1 MMRLRTA
8 TAILFFC
15 AAILT
20 AGLFLLPA
28 RLGAKEA
35 KEVELR
41 FDGRPKVGE
50 PYVVSVNTRQ
60 VRTYRM
66 KLVGI
71 SNPPRRRETHEIH
84 AVGELV
90 YQSLDPLV
98 VQFKVEMLS
107 QIVDGVKTDYAP
119 LAGMTAVVRPSGVN
133 LRDIPLGTDEDAAE
147 SVLGGGNASSE
158 ASGAKKMTTKEI
170 REMLPGARRL
180 IASMFSAPLD
190 RPEDYLGKSRKV
202 KPGEKWTASA
212 KPMLEAIKANGL
224 ELAEDKVAATATYN
238 NPSKFFEGGV
248 SAQNVSFLAES
259 ATIPGYDFKLE
270 VHFQF
275 PEDGD
280 DPPFRVERSA
290 TEVVNRAIP
299 EGVPG
304 FSGSVMDC
312 VTTVQSDLAMVRKSK
327 MKAKKKNWFLDLFD

>member
-8 TAILFFC
+8 ILFCC
-15 AAILT
+15 AALLT

-28 RLGAKEA
+28 PVDAGDD
-35 KEVELR
+35 ELR

-50 PYVVSVNTRQ
+50 TYVISVNTRQ

-71 SNPPRRRETHEIH
+71 NNPPRRRETHEVH

-98 VQFKVEMLS
+98 IQFKVEALS
-107 QIVDGVKTDYAP
+107 PTVDGVKTDYAP
-119 LAGMTAVVRPSGVN
+119 LAGMTAIVRSSGVN
-133 LRDIPLGTDEDAAE
+133 LRDIPLGTDEDAVE
-147 SVLGGGNASSE
+147 SVLGGAAEE
-158 ASGAKKMTTKEI
+158 ASGTKKKTTKEI

-190 RPEDYLGKSRKV
+190 HPEEYLGKSRKV

-224 ELAEDKVAATATYN
+224 ELAEDKVTATATYN
-238 NPSKFFEGGV
+238 NPSKFYEGNI
-248 SAQNVSFLAES
+248 SARNVFFLAES
-259 ATIPGYDFKLE
+259 ANIPGYDFKLE

-275 PEDGD
+275 PDDGD
-280 DPPFRVERSA
+280 DPPYRVERSA
-290 TEVVNRAIP
+290 TEVVNRTIP

-312 VTTVQSDLAMVRKSK
+312 VTTVQSDVALVRKSR

>member
-1 MMRLRTA
+1 MMKLMKLRTA
-8 TAILFFC
+8 MLFCC
-15 AAILT
+15 AALLT
-20 AGLFLLPA
+20 AGVFLLPA
-28 RLGAKEA
+28 SIEAKDV

-50 PYVVSVNTRQ
+50 PYLISVNTRQ

-71 SNPPRRRETHEIH
+71 DNPPRRRETHEIH

-107 QIVDGVKTDYAP
+107 QVVDGVKTDYAP
-119 LAGMTAVVRPSGVN
+119 LAGMTAIVRSSGVN

-147 SVLGGGNASSE
+147 SVLGGGPAST
-158 ASGAKKMTTKEI
+158 ASDAKKKTTKEI

-190 RPEDYLGKSRKV
+190 HPEEYLGKTRKV
-202 KPGEKWTASA
+202 APGGKWTASA

-224 ELAEDKVAATATYN
+224 ELAEDKVTATATYN
-238 NPSKFFEGGV
+238 NAVKV
-248 SAQNVSFLAES
+248 RDIIAQKVYFLAES
-259 ATIPGYDFKLE
+259 ANIPGYDFKLE
-270 VHFQF
+270 VYFSF
-275 PEDGD
+275 PDGGGD
-280 DPPFRVERSA
+280 APLQIDRSA

-312 VTTVQSDLAMVRKSK
+312 VTTDQSEVVMVRKSLLK
-327 MKAKKKNWFLDLFD
+327 TKKKNWFLDLFD

>member
-1 MMRLRTA
+1 MMKLR
-8 TAILFFC
+8 TAILFCC
-15 AAILT
+15 AALLT

-28 RLGAKEA
+28 PAGAKDG
-35 KEVELR
+35 ELR

-50 PYVVSVNTRQ
+50 PYVISVNTRQ

-71 SNPPRRRETHEIH
+71 NNPPRRRETHDIH

-98 VQFKVEMLS
+98 IQFKVEVLN
-107 QIVDGVKTDYAP
+107 QTVDGVKTDYAP
-119 LAGMTAVVRPSGVN
+119 LAGMTAIVRSSGVN

-147 SVLGGGNASSE
+147 SVLGGGSSA
-158 ASGAKKMTTKEI
+158 ASGTKKKTTKEI

-190 RPEDYLGKSRKV
+190 HPEEYLGKSRKV

-224 ELAEDKVAATATYN
+224 ELAEDKVTATATYS
-238 NPSKFFEGGV
+238 NPSKFYEGNIL
-248 SAQNVSFLAES
+248 AQNVFFLAES
-259 ATIPGYDFKLE
+259 ANIPGYDFKLE

-275 PEDGD
+275 PDDGD

-312 VTTVQSDLAMVRKSK
+312 VTTVQSDVAMIRKSK

>member
-1 MMRLRTA
+1 MMKLR
-8 TAILFFC
+8 TAILFCC
-15 AAILT
+15 AALLT

-28 RLGAKEA
+28 PAAAKDA
-35 KEVELR
+35 ELR

-50 PYVVSVNTRQ
+50 PYVISVNTRQ

-71 SNPPRRRETHEIH
+71 DNPPRRRETHEIH

-98 VQFKVEMLS
+98 IQFKVEVLI
-107 QIVDGVKTDYAP
+107 QTVDGVKTDYAP
-119 LAGMTAVVRPSGVN
+119 LAGMTAIVRSSGVN
-133 LRDIPLGTDEDAAE
+133 LKDIPLGTDEDAAE
-147 SVLGGGNASSE
+147 SVLGGGSASS
-158 ASGAKKMTTKEI
+158 ASDTKKKTTKEI

-190 RPEDYLGKSRKV
+190 HPEEYLGKSRKV

-224 ELAEDKVAATATYN
+224 ELAEDKVTATATYS
-238 NPSKFFEGGV
+238 NPSKFYEGNIL
-248 SAQNVSFLAES
+248 AQNVFFLAES
-259 ATIPGYDFKLE
+259 ANIPGYDFKLE

-275 PEDGD
+275 PDDGD

-312 VTTVQSDLAMVRKSK
+312 VTTVQSDVAMIRKSK
-327 MKAKKKNWFLDLFD
+327 MKTKKKNWFLDLFD

>member
-1 MMRLRTA
+1 MMKLRA
-8 TAILFFC
+8 AILFVFT
-15 AAILT
+15 AFVS
-20 AGLFLLPA
+20 AGLFMRPCPA
-28 RLGAKEA
+28 AGKDA

-50 PYVVSVNTRQ
+50 TYLISVNTRQ

-71 SNPPRRRETHEIH
+71 NNPPRRRETHEIH

-98 VQFKVEMLS
+98 IQFKVGMLS

-119 LAGMTAVVRPSGVN
+119 LAGMTAIIRSSGVN
-133 LRDIPLGTDEDAAE
+133 LRDIPAGTDENAAA
-147 SVLGGGNASSE
+147 SVLGGGSAGEASST
-158 ASGAKKMTTKEI
+158 AKTTKEI

-190 RPEDYLGKSRKV
+190 RPEEYLGKTRKV

-224 ELAEDKVAATATYN
+224 ELAEDKVAANATYN
-238 NPSKFFEGGV
+238 NALSAEGI
-248 SAQNVSFLAES
+248 SAQKVYFLAES
-259 ATIPGYDFKLE
+259 ENIPGYDFKLE
-270 VHFQF
+270 VYFTF
-275 PEDGD
+275 PDGGG
-280 DPPFRVERSA
+280 DPPLQIDRSA

-304 FSGSVMDC
+304 FSGAVMDC
-312 VTTVQSDLAMVRKSK
+312 VTTDQSEIRMVRKSMIK
-327 MKAKKKNWFLDLFD
+327 SKKKNWFDFF

>member
-1 MMRLRTA
+1 MMKLRTA
-8 TAILFFC
+8 IVFCC
-15 AAILT
+15 AALLT

-28 RLGAKEA
+28 PAGAKDG
-35 KEVELR
+35 ELR

-50 PYVVSVNTRQ
+50 PYVISVNTRQ

-71 SNPPRRRETHEIH
+71 NNPPRRRETHDIH

-98 VQFKVEMLS
+98 IQFKVEVLN
-107 QIVDGVKTDYAP
+107 QTVDGVKTDYAP
-119 LAGMTAVVRPSGVN
+119 LAGMTAIVRSSGVN

-147 SVLGGGNASSE
+147 SVLGGGSASS
-158 ASGAKKMTTKEI
+158 ASDTKKKTTKEI

-190 RPEDYLGKSRKV
+190 HPEEYLGKSRKV

-224 ELAEDKVAATATYN
+224 ELAEDKVTATATYN
-238 NPSKFFEGGV
+238 NPSKFYEGNIL
-248 SAQNVSFLAES
+248 AQNVFFLAES
-259 ATIPGYDFKLE
+259 ANIPGYDFKLE

-275 PEDGD
+275 PDDGD

-312 VTTVQSDLAMVRKSK
+312 VTTVQSDVAMIRKSK

>member
-1 MMRLRTA
+1 MSNNLRTA
-8 TAILFFC
+8 VLFCC
-15 AAILT
+15 AALLT

-28 RLGAKEA
+28 LLEAKDA

-41 FDGRPKVGE
+41 FDGRPKTGE
-50 PYVVSVNTRQ
+50 TYVISVNTRQ

-71 SNPPRRRETHEIH
+71 DNPPRRRETHEIH

-107 QIVDGVKTDYAP
+107 QVVDGVKTDYAP
-119 LAGMTAVVRPSGVN
+119 LAGMTAIVRSSGVN

-147 SVLGGGNASSE
+147 SVLGGGSAEPN
-158 ASGAKKMTTKEI
+158 GKKTTKEI

-180 IASMFSAPLD
+180 IGSMFSAPLD
-190 RPEDYLGKSRKV
+190 RPEEYLGRTRKV
-202 KPGEKWTASA
+202 KPGGKWTASA

-224 ELAEDKVAATATYN
+224 ELAEDKVTATATYN
-238 NPSKFFEGGV
+238 NPSKFYEGNI
-248 SAQNVSFLAES
+248 SAQNVFFLAES
-259 ATIPGYDFKLE
+259 ANIPGYDFKLE

-275 PEDGD
+275 PDDGD

-312 VTTVQSDLAMVRKSK
+312 VTTVQSDVAMIRKSK
-327 MKAKKKNWFLDLFD
+327 MKTKKKNWFLNLFD

>member
-1 MMRLRTA
+1 MKLR
-8 TAILFFC
+8 TAILFCC
-15 AAILT
+15 AVLLT
-20 AGLFLLPA
+20 AGLFLHPA
-28 RLGAKEA
+28 SADAKDA
-35 KEVELR
+35 ELR

-50 PYVVSVNTRQ
+50 PYVISVNTRQ

-71 SNPPRRRETHEIH
+71 DNPPRRRETHEIH

-98 VQFKVEMLS
+98 IQFKVEGLS
-107 QIVDGVKTDYAP
+107 QTVDGVKTDYAP
-119 LAGMTAVVRPSGVN
+119 LAGMTAIVRSSGVN
-133 LRDIPLGTDEDAAE
+133 LRDIPLGMDEDAAE
-147 SVLGGGNASSE
+147 SVLGGGSAST
-158 ASGAKKMTTKEI
+158 ASNAKKKTTKEI

-190 RPEDYLGKSRKV
+190 HPEEYLGKSRKV

-224 ELAEDKVAATATYN
+224 ELAEDKVTATATYN
-238 NPSKFFEGGV
+238 NPSKFYEGNIL
-248 SAQNVSFLAES
+248 AQNVFFLAES
-259 ATIPGYDFKLE
+259 ANIPGYDFKLE

-275 PEDGD
+275 PDNGD

-312 VTTVQSDLAMVRKSK
+312 VTTVQSDVAMIRKSK

>member
-1 MMRLRTA
+1 MMKLRTA
-8 TAILFFC
+8 ILSLY
-15 AAILT
+15 AALLT

-28 RLGAKEA
+28 PANAKDA
-35 KEVELR
+35 ELR

-50 PYVVSVNTRQ
+50 PYVISVNTRQ

-71 SNPPRRRETHEIH
+71 DNPPRRRETHEIH

-98 VQFKVEMLS
+98 IQFKVEGLS
-107 QIVDGVKTDYAP
+107 QTVDGVKTDYAP
-119 LAGMTAVVRPSGVN
+119 LAGMTAIVRSSGVN
-133 LRDIPLGTDEDAAE
+133 LRDIPLGMDEDAAE
-147 SVLGGGNASSE
+147 SVLGGGSAST
-158 ASGAKKMTTKEI
+158 ASNAKKKTTKEI

-190 RPEDYLGKSRKV
+190 HPEEYLGKSRKV

-224 ELAEDKVAATATYN
+224 ELAEDKVTATATYN
-238 NPSKFFEGGV
+238 NPSKFYEGNIL
-248 SAQNVSFLAES
+248 AQNVFFLAES
-259 ATIPGYDFKLE
+259 ANIPGYDFKLE

-275 PEDGD
+275 PDNGD

-312 VTTVQSDLAMVRKSK
+312 VTTVQSDVAMIRKSRI
-327 MKAKKKNWFLDLFD
+327 KAKKKNWFLDLFD

>member
-1 MMRLRTA
+1 MKRLFSA
-8 TAILFFC
+8 VSFFC
-15 AAILT
+15 AALLT

-28 RLGAKEA
+28 PAAAKDA
-35 KEVELR
+35 ELR

-50 PYVVSVNTRQ
+50 PYVISVNTRQ

-71 SNPPRRRETHEIH
+71 NNPPRRRETHEIH

-98 VQFKVEMLS
+98 IQFKVEVLI
-107 QIVDGVKTDYAP
+107 QTVDGVKTDYAP
-119 LAGMTAVVRPSGVN
+119 LAGMTAIVRSSGVN

-147 SVLGGGNASSE
+147 SVLGGGSSA
-158 ASGAKKMTTKEI
+158 ASGTKKKTTKEI

-190 RPEDYLGKSRKV
+190 HPEEYLGKSRKV

-224 ELAEDKVAATATYN
+224 ELAEDKVTATATYS
-238 NPSKFFEGGV
+238 NPSKFYEGNIL
-248 SAQNVSFLAES
+248 AQNVFFLAES
-259 ATIPGYDFKLE
+259 ANIPGYDFKLE

-275 PEDGD
+275 PDDGD

-312 VTTVQSDLAMVRKSK
+312 VTTVQSDVAMIRKSK

>member
-1 MMRLRTA
+1 MKVRTA
-8 TAILFFC
+8 MLFCC
-15 AAILT
+15 AALLT

-28 RLGAKEA
+28 PAGAKDG
-35 KEVELR
+35 ELR
-41 FDGRPKVGE
+41 FDGRPKIGE
-50 PYVVSVNTRQ
+50 TYIISVNTRQ

-71 SNPPRRRETHEIH
+71 DNPPRRRETHEIH

-98 VQFKVEMLS
+98 IQFKVEALN
-107 QIVDGVKTDYAP
+107 QTVDGVKTDYAP
-119 LAGMTAVVRPSGVN
+119 LAGMTAIVRSSGVN

-147 SVLGGGNASSE
+147 SVLGGGSSASS
-158 ASGAKKMTTKEI
+158 ASDSKKKTTKEI

-180 IASMFSAPLD
+180 LTSMFSAPLD
-190 RPEDYLGKSRKV
+190 NPDEYLGKSRKV

-224 ELAEDKVAATATYN
+224 ELAEDKVTATATYN
-238 NPSKFFEGGV
+238 NASKFYEADIL
-248 SAQNVSFLAES
+248 AQNVFFLAES
-259 ATIPGYDFKLE
+259 ANIPGYDFKLE

-275 PEDGD
+275 PDGGD

-290 TEVVNRAIP
+290 TEVVNRSIP

-312 VTTVQSDLAMVRKSK
+312 VTTVQSDVAMIRKSRV
-327 MKAKKKNWFLDLFD
+327 KAKKKNWFLDLFD